1 MNITPEQITTWLSV
15 LGALASVAWALGRV
29 LISQFSKLLDAR
41 FEGQDERFAA
51 LMRGQEQERV
61 NWQRIERDLLELRA
75 ELPVAYVRREDHVRM
90 QTVIEAKLDAIH
102 VRVEN
107 VQIQVAQV
115 QGNQK

>member
-1 MNITPEQITTWLSV
+1 VTITPEQIATWLSIAGIV
-15 LGALASVAWALGRV
+15 ASGAWALGRV
-29 LISQFSKLLDAR
+29 LIAQFTTLLDTR
-41 FEGQDERFAA
+41 FEGQDEKFAA
-51 LMRGQEQERV
+51 LVRGQEAERG

-75 ELPVAYVRREDHVRM
+75 ELPVAYVRREDYVRG

>member
-1 MNITPEQITTWLSV
+1 MTITPEQIATWLGIGGV
-15 LGALASVAWALGRV
+15 LVSAMWTLGRL
-29 LISQFSKLLDAR
+29 LIAQFSKLLDTR
-41 FEGQDERFAA
+41 FKVQDEKFAA
-51 LMRGQEQERV
+51 LVRGQEQERV

-75 ELPVAYVRREDHVRM
+75 ELPVAYVRREDYVRG